1 MEISRWDVEYFLW
14 RIIFIFIL
22 ARVLFFFFNTL
33 SILKMIINSRIY
45 LLLLL
50 LRFDRVRLPTS
61 TPFPVRV
68 QIMQQRAKH
77 AQNGTLASLYRK
89 YASRYASK
97 RTSYFS
103 GGGGDETRYGIR
115 AKMKEKKKTNTRS
128 STFVSRYAREELR
141 KKQKLLHT

>member
-45 LLLLL
+45 LLLLLL

-103 GGGGDETRYGIR
+103 GGGDETRYGIR